1 MLDGISAVA
10 FDIDGTL
17 YSSPQFYVRIIPY
30 FLKNFAFYLKYN
42 KVRKILHHTAPL
54 PDFYEYQARL
64 FSELTGLSVPE
75 SKKKIQEIVYDG
87 LIPYF
92 KKIKTFKYV
101 EESFKKIKEAG
112 YNSVDEIPDYTD
124 GIRIVGK
131 TYSEMKKYE
140 VGGNEII

>member
-30 FLKNFAFYLKYN
+30 FLKNFAFYVKYN

-64 FSELTGLSVPE
+64 FSELTGLPVAE
-75 SKKKIQEIVYDG
+75 SKKKLQKVSQTDFV
-87 LIPYF
+87 PRF
-92 KKIKTFKYV
+92 KKRKTFKTLK
-101 EESFKKIKEAG
+101 FHILRK
-112 YNSVDEIPDYTD
+112 
-124 GIRIVGK
+124 
-131 TYSEMKKYE
+131 
-140 VGGNEII
+140 

>member
-92 KKIKTFKYV
+92 KKIKTPF
-101 EESFKKIKEAG
+101 
-112 YNSVDEIPDYTD
+112 D
-124 GIRIVGK
+124 
-131 TYSEMKKYE
+131 
-140 VGGNEII
+140 IISRS